1 MQLLDTSTVGFV
13 VVAFVP
19 NLMIML
25 WAMARMH
32 RDIRV
37 MTAKVGIVES
47 DNRML
52 DEGLK
57 ALADEI
63 RQLRERQSAQSAHS
77 VQDEPPARV
86 AANG

>member
-1 MQLLDTSTVGFV
+1 MQLLDASTLGFV

-19 NLMIML
+19 NLLIML

-32 RDIRV
+32 RDLRI
-37 MTAKVGIVES
+37 MTAKVEIVET

-57 ALADEI
+57 ALADEV
-63 RQLRERQSAQSAHS
+63 RQLRER
-77 VQDEPPARV
+77 EPAREDQPSP
-86 AANG
+86 AAAAG

>member
-1 MQLLDTSTVGFV
+1 MQQLLDASAVGYV

-19 NLMIML
+19 NLLIML

-32 RDIRV
+32 RDLRL
-37 MTAKVGIVES
+37 MTAKVDIVET

-63 RQLRERQSAQSAHS
+63 RQLRERQSAQ
-77 VQDEPPARV
+77 DEPRPRV
-86 AANG
+86 AASG